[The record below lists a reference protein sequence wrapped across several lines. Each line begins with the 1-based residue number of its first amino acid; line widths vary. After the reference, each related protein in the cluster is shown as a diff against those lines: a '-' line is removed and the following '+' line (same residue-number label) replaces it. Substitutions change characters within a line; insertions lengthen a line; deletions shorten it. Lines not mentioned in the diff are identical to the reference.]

1 MKRMFLLA
9 VMLAFVAGVTGAY
22 AWDTQATGEQMNY
35 QSSHGQSL
43 PTQSYPDESSG
54 RY

>member
-9 VMLAFVAGVTGAY
+9 AMLALFAGVTGAY
-22 AWDTQATGEQMNY
+22 AWDTQATDEQMSY
-35 QSSHGQSL
+35 QSFD
-43 PTQSYPDESSG
+43 YPNESSG

>member
-1 MKRMFLLA
+1 MKRVFLLVA
-9 VMLAFVAGVTGAY
+9 MLALFAGATSAY

-43 PTQSYPDESSG
+43 PTQNYPFEKSG